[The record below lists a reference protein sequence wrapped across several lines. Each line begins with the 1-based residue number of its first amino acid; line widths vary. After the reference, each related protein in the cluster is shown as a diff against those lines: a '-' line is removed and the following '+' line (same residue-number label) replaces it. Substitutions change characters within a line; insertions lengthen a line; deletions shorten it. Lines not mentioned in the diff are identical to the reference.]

1 MDARVGHPWSVAA
14 AAPYRLTTGRAPA
27 APGDVVVT
35 TGSGGPRLRTG
46 DRVRV
51 RTPAGGETRTV
62 VGTVAGR
69 GFEDAV
75 FFTDDEAARISPAI
89 DALVVHADA
98 AAVREALGPDSG
110 TDVLTGHD
118 RRRADPDPDRD
129 GRALVSVNA
138 LLGTA
143 AGITLFVSAAVV
155 ASTFS
160 YAVAQRRREFGLL
173 RTAGATPGQI
183 RRTVLAE
190 SVLIGVAASAAG
202 TLFGA
207 TGAPL
212 LVRRMTEAGLA
223 PSWFALGDP
232 PWPLHAAFWAGVAV
246 ATAAALVSCHR
257 AGRTAPTE
265 ALREAAVDSRVM
277 PVSRWVAAV
286 LVLLLGLG
294 LPALALATDP
304 GDLLGRKS
312 YVTRPMLLIV
322 GCALLAP
329 VLVCPVGRLLT
340 WLPARLPGAT
350 GVLVRENTAAGVR
363 RTAAVA
369 TPVLI
374 TVALAASLTGTVAT
388 LEEARATE
396 ARTAT
401 TADFVVTSEQDGRPL
416 ATALLERVRDIDGAV
431 VSASRSTAVTVL
443 EEDTALVSSKARAV
457 DPPRLADVAKPPV
470 TAGRLADLDDG
481 SIVVNEEWLT
491 TRVGDRVTV
500 WLGDGSERSLRI
512 AAVLATGTGDNGV
525 YVTARNAGGAEI
537 DRIDVKVAPGG
548 DRRASPP
555 RRTPP
560 LPTPVRG
567 WRPPRSGRPRP
578 VRGRI
583 PAPLTIRPRPPSA
596 RTTHA
601 HRSAHDPRHR
611 SARHRDSPGQ
621 HPGDGHLPPGARP
634 RRAPTRR
641 GHRPAGP
648 AARRGRGGGGGRG
661 GRGARGPGRRGEPAG
676 RVGRAG
682 AAGRHD
688 RRRGA
693 LGNARPRRRGR
704 RAPGRQLHH
713 PAGPVRAA
721 GPGRSSWR
729 APPSRGRSA
738 RGRARGRPV
747 EGLGSPMGSRPERL
761 PNPTTPAGREGLDAV
776 LARPDRAVV
785 ALDFDGT
792 LADIVP
798 DPEQARAHP
807 GTVAALAALAPKVAA
822 IAVITGRP
830 AGVAVRY
837 GGFAGVPGLERL
849 VVLGHYG
856 AERWDA
862 VTGTVRAPAPHPGIT
877 AVRAELPGRTPR
889 RRGLERH
896 LDRGEGEG
904 PRRPHPAGATRRRP
918 SSRCAG
924 PSASWPPSTG

>member
-1 MDARVGHPWSVAA
+1 MLMLALRGIRLRWVTFVGSFLALVLGVGLIAATGLALAATLDAPERGPERFAAAPVVVRADGVLRVDTPTGTRTAPLDRPGPVPSGLAAQLASLGGTVEDRSFPADIMDPHPGEDADARVGHPWSVAA
-14 AAPYRLTTGRAPA
+14 AVPYRLATGRAPA

-51 RTPAGGETRTV
+51 RTPAGSEARTV
-62 VGTVAGR
+62 VGTVAGQ

-75 FFTDDEAARISPAI
+75 FFTDGEAARISPDI

-98 AAVREALGPDSG
+98 TAVRDALGPDSG
-110 TDVLTGHD
+110 MDVLTGHD

-129 GRALVSVNA
+129 ARALVSVNA

-190 SVLIGVAASAAG
+190 SVLVGVAASAAG
-202 TLFGA
+202 TLLGA
-207 TGAPL
+207 GGAPL

-232 PWPLHAAFWAGVAV
+232 SWPLHTAFWTGVSV

-277 PVSRWVAAV
+277 PVSRWAAAV
-286 LVLLLGLG
+286 LVLLFGLG

-312 YVTRPMLLIV
+312 YVTRPMILIV

-329 VLVCPVGRLLT
+329 VLVRPVGRLLT

-369 TPVLI
+369 APVLI

-401 TADFVVTSEQDGRPL
+401 TADFVVTPGQEGRPL
-416 ATALLERVRDIDGAV
+416 APAFLERVRDIDGAV

-443 EEDTALVSSKARAV
+443 EEHTALVSSEARAV
-457 DPPRLADVAKPPV
+457 DPARLAAVAKLPV
-470 TAGRLADLDDG
+470 TAGRLGDLDDDA
-481 SIVVNEEWLT
+481 IVVNEEWLT

-525 YVTARNAGGAEI
+525 YVTPRNAGGADI
-537 DRIDVKVAPGG
+537 DRIDVEVAPGG
-548 DRRASPP
+548 DRHAVAAALNTAAADTGTRVATRAAWLSPTAP
-555 RRTPP
+555 GPDDHTRTGLRMILGIALLSTATALANTLVMATSGQRRD
-560 LPTPVRG
+560 LAVLR
-567 WRPPRSGRPRP
+567 
-578 VRGRI
+578 
-583 PAPLTIRPRPPSA
+583 L
-596 RTTHA
+596 
-601 HRSAHDPRHR
+601 
-611 SARHRDSPGQ
+611 
-621 HPGDGHLPPGARP
+621 
-634 RRAPTRR
+634 
-641 GHRPAGP
+641 
-648 AARRGRGGGGGRG
+648 
-661 GRGARGPGRRGEPAG
+661 
-676 RVGRAG
+676 AG
-682 AAGRHD
+682 ATVPQVLRLVVAEAVAAVGV
-688 RRRGA
+688 GA
-693 LGNARPRRRGR
+693 VLGGVVAAVNLLVVWCALALLGITSAVVVPWAMLGLVV
-704 RAPGRQLHH
+704 AAAALL
-713 PAGPVRAA
+713 AA
-721 GPGRSSWR
+721 G
-729 APPSRGRSA
+729 SA
-738 RGRARGRPV
+738 VLPALSALRTRPV
-747 EGLGSPMGSRPERL
+747 ELAGSRE
-761 PNPTTPAGREGLDAV
+761 
-776 LARPDRAVV
+776 
-785 ALDFDGT
+785 
-792 LADIVP
+792 
-798 DPEQARAHP
+798 
-807 GTVAALAALAPKVAA
+807 
-822 IAVITGRP
+822 
-830 AGVAVRY
+830 
-837 GGFAGVPGLERL
+837 
-849 VVLGHYG
+849 
-856 AERWDA
+856 
-862 VTGTVRAPAPHPGIT
+862 
-877 AVRAELPGRTPR
+877 
-889 RRGLERH
+889 
-896 LDRGEGEG
+896 
-904 PRRPHPAGATRRRP
+904 
-918 SSRCAG
+918 
-924 PSASWPPSTG
+924 

>member
-1 MDARVGHPWSVAA
+1 MLMLALRGIRLRWVTFVGSFVALVLGVGLIAATGLALAATFDAPERGPERFAAAPVVVRADGLLRVDTPTGTRTAPLDRPGPVPLGLAAQLAPLGRTVEDRTFPADIMDPHPGQDAEARVGHPWSVAA
-14 AAPYRLTTGRAPA
+14 AAPYRLATGRAPA

-35 TGSGGPRLRTG
+35 TGTGGPRLRTG

-51 RTPAGGETRTV
+51 RTPAGSEARTV

-75 FFTDDEAARISPAI
+75 FFTDDEAARISPDI

-98 AAVREALGPDSG
+98 TAVRDALGPDSG
-110 TDVLTGHD
+110 MDVLTGHD

-129 GRALVSVNA
+129 ARALVSVNA

-160 YAVAQRRREFGLL
+160 YAVAGRRREFGLL

-202 TLFGA
+202 TLLGA
-207 TGAPL
+207 GGAPL

-232 PWPLHAAFWAGVAV
+232 SWPLHTAFWTGVSV

-277 PVSRWVAAV
+277 PVSRWAAAV

-312 YVTRPMLLIV
+312 YVTRPMILIV

-329 VLVCPVGRLLT
+329 VLVRPVGRLLT

-369 TPVLI
+369 APVLI
-374 TVALAASLTGTVAT
+374 TVALAVSLTGTVGT

-401 TADFVVTSEQDGRPL
+401 TADFVVTPGQEGRPL
-416 ATALLERVRDIDGAV
+416 TPAFLERVRNIDGAV

-443 EEDTALVSSKARAV
+443 EEDTALVSSEARAV
-457 DPPRLADVAKPPV
+457 DPARLAAVAKLPV
-470 TAGRLADLDDG
+470 TAGRLADLDDDA
-481 SIVVNEEWLT
+481 IVVNEEWLT

-525 YVTARNAGGAEI
+525 YVTPRNAGGADV
-537 DRIDVKVAPGG
+537 DRIDVEVAPGG
-548 DRRASPP
+548 DRHAVAAALDTAAAGTGTRVATRAEWFAPTTP
-555 RRTPP
+555 GPDDHTRTG
-560 LPTPVRG
+560 LRMVLGIALLATATALANTLVMAT
-567 WRPPRSGRPRP
+567 SGR
-578 VRGRI
+578 GRDL
-583 PAPLTIRPRPPSA
+583 AVLR
-596 RTTHA
+596 
-601 HRSAHDPRHR
+601 
-611 SARHRDSPGQ
+611 
-621 HPGDGHLPPGARP
+621 L
-634 RRAPTRR
+634 
-641 GHRPAGP
+641 
-648 AARRGRGGGGGRG
+648 
-661 GRGARGPGRRGEPAG
+661 
-676 RVGRAG
+676 AG
-682 AAGRHD
+682 ATVPQVLRLVVAEAVAAVGV
-688 RRRGA
+688 GA
-693 LGNARPRRRGR
+693 LLGGAVAAVN
-704 RAPGRQLHH
+704 LLV
-713 PAGPVRAA
+713 VRCALALLGVTSAVVVPWAVLGLVVAAAALLAA
-721 GPGRSSWR
+721 G
-729 APPSRGRSA
+729 SA
-738 RGRARGRPV
+738 VLPALSALRTRPV
-747 EGLGSPMGSRPERL
+747 ELAGSRE
-761 PNPTTPAGREGLDAV
+761 
-776 LARPDRAVV
+776 
-785 ALDFDGT
+785 
-792 LADIVP
+792 
-798 DPEQARAHP
+798 
-807 GTVAALAALAPKVAA
+807 
-822 IAVITGRP
+822 
-830 AGVAVRY
+830 
-837 GGFAGVPGLERL
+837 
-849 VVLGHYG
+849 
-856 AERWDA
+856 
-862 VTGTVRAPAPHPGIT
+862 
-877 AVRAELPGRTPR
+877 
-889 RRGLERH
+889 
-896 LDRGEGEG
+896 
-904 PRRPHPAGATRRRP
+904 
-918 SSRCAG
+918 
-924 PSASWPPSTG
+924 

>member
-1 MDARVGHPWSVAA
+1 MLMLALRGVRLRWVTFAGSFVALALGVGLIAATGLALAATFDAPERGPERFAAAPVVVRADGLLRVDTPTGTRTAPLDRPGPVPPGLAARLAALGRTVEDRTFPADVVDPRAPEAVDARVGHPWSVAA

-457 DPPRLADVAKPPV
+457 DPARLADVAKPPV

-548 DRRASPP
+548 DRRAVAAALNTAAADTGTRVETPAERPAPTGPGPDARPADDPP
-555 RRTPP
+555 AAALGPDDPTRTGLRMILGIALLATGTALANTLVMATSHRGRDLAVLRLAGATVPQVLRLVVAEAVAAVGVGAVLGGLVAAVNLLVVWGALALLGVTTAVVVP
-560 LPTPVRG
+560 WGTLGLVVAAAALLAAGSAVLPAL
-567 WRPPRSGRPRP
+567 SALRPRP
-578 VRGRI
+578 VEL
-583 PAPLTIRPRPPSA
+583 A
-596 RTTHA
+596 
-601 HRSAHDPRHR
+601 
-611 SARHRDSPGQ
+611 
-621 HPGDGHLPPGARP
+621 
-634 RRAPTRR
+634 
-641 GHRPAGP
+641 
-648 AARRGRGGGGGRG
+648 
-661 GRGARGPGRRGEPAG
+661 
-676 RVGRAG
+676 
-682 AAGRHD
+682 
-688 RRRGA
+688 
-693 LGNARPRRRGR
+693 
-704 RAPGRQLHH
+704 
-713 PAGPVRAA
+713 
-721 GPGRSSWR
+721 
-729 APPSRGRSA
+729 
-738 RGRARGRPV
+738 
-747 EGLGSPMGSRPERL
+747 GSPE
-761 PNPTTPAGREGLDAV
+761 
-776 LARPDRAVV
+776 
-785 ALDFDGT
+785 
-792 LADIVP
+792 
-798 DPEQARAHP
+798 
-807 GTVAALAALAPKVAA
+807 
-822 IAVITGRP
+822 
-830 AGVAVRY
+830 
-837 GGFAGVPGLERL
+837 
-849 VVLGHYG
+849 
-856 AERWDA
+856 
-862 VTGTVRAPAPHPGIT
+862 
-877 AVRAELPGRTPR
+877 
-889 RRGLERH
+889 
-896 LDRGEGEG
+896 
-904 PRRPHPAGATRRRP
+904 
-918 SSRCAG
+918 
-924 PSASWPPSTG
+924 

>member
-1 MDARVGHPWSVAA
+1 MLMLALRGIRLRWVTFVGSFVALVLGVGLIAATGLALAATFGAPERGPERFAAAPVVVRADGVLRVDTPTGTRTAPLDRPGPVPPGLAAQLASLGRTVEDRSFPVDVMDPHPGQDGGARVGHPWSVAA
-14 AAPYRLTTGRAPA
+14 AAPYRLATGRAPA
-27 APGDVVVT
+27 APGEVVVT

-51 RTPAGGETRTV
+51 RTPAGSEARTV

-75 FFTDDEAARISPAI
+75 FLTDDEAARISPDI

-98 AAVREALGPDSG
+98 TAVRDALGPDSG
-110 TDVLTGHD
+110 MDVLTGHD

-129 GRALVSVNA
+129 ARALVSVNA

-190 SVLIGVAASAAG
+190 SVLVGVAASAAG
-202 TLFGA
+202 TLLGA
-207 TGAPL
+207 GGAPL

-232 PWPLHAAFWAGVAV
+232 SWPLHTAFWTGVSV

-277 PVSRWVAAV
+277 PVSRWAAAV

-312 YVTRPMLLIV
+312 YVTRPMILIV

-329 VLVCPVGRLLT
+329 VLVRPVGRLLT

-369 TPVLI
+369 APVLI

-401 TADFVVTSEQDGRPL
+401 TADFVVTSGQEGRPL
-416 ATALLERVRDIDGAV
+416 APAFLERVRKIDGAV

-443 EEDTALVSSKARAV
+443 EENTALVSSEARAV
-457 DPPRLADVAKPPV
+457 DPARLAAVAELPV
-470 TAGRLADLDDG
+470 TAGRLADLDDDA
-481 SIVVNEEWLT
+481 IVVNEEWLT

-500 WLGDGSERSLRI
+500 WLGDGRARSLRI

-525 YVTARNAGGAEI
+525 YVTPRNAGGADV
-537 DRIDVKVAPGG
+537 DRIDVEVAPDG
-548 DRRASPP
+548 DRHAVAAALNTAAADTGTRVATRAAWLAPTAP
-555 RRTPP
+555 GPDDHTRTG
-560 LPTPVRG
+560 LRMILGIALLSTATALANTLVMAT
-567 WRPPRSGRPRP
+567 SGRGRDLAVLRLSGATVPQVLRLVVAEAVAAVGVGAVLGGVVAAVNLLV
-578 VRGRI
+578 VRCALALLGV
-583 PAPLTIRPRPPSA
+583 TSA
-596 RTTHA
+596 VVVPWA
-601 HRSAHDPRHR
+601 ML
-611 SARHRDSPGQ
+611 G
-621 HPGDGHLPPGARP
+621 LVV
-634 RRAPTRR
+634 
-641 GHRPAGP
+641 
-648 AARRGRGGGGGRG
+648 AA
-661 GRGARGPGRRGEPAG
+661 AALL
-676 RVGRAG
+676 
-682 AAGRHD
+682 AAGSAVLP
-688 RRRGA
+688 A
-693 LGNARPRRRGR
+693 L
-704 RAPGRQLHH
+704 
-713 PAGPVRAA
+713 
-721 GPGRSSWR
+721 
-729 APPSRGRSA
+729 SA
-738 RGRARGRPV
+738 LRTRPV
-747 EGLGSPMGSRPERL
+747 ELAGSRE
-761 PNPTTPAGREGLDAV
+761 
-776 LARPDRAVV
+776 
-785 ALDFDGT
+785 
-792 LADIVP
+792 
-798 DPEQARAHP
+798 
-807 GTVAALAALAPKVAA
+807 
-822 IAVITGRP
+822 
-830 AGVAVRY
+830 
-837 GGFAGVPGLERL
+837 
-849 VVLGHYG
+849 
-856 AERWDA
+856 
-862 VTGTVRAPAPHPGIT
+862 
-877 AVRAELPGRTPR
+877 
-889 RRGLERH
+889 
-896 LDRGEGEG
+896 
-904 PRRPHPAGATRRRP
+904 
-918 SSRCAG
+918 
-924 PSASWPPSTG
+924 

>member
-1 MDARVGHPWSVAA
+1 MLMLALRGIRLRWVTFVGSFLALALGVGLIAATGLALAATFDAPERGPERFAAAPVVVRADGLLRVDTPTGTRTAPLDRPGPVPPGLAAQLASLGRTVEDRSFPADIMDPHPGQDAEARVGHPWSVAA
-14 AAPYRLTTGRAPA
+14 AAPYRLATGRAPA

-35 TGSGGPRLRTG
+35 TGTGGPRLRTG

-51 RTPAGGETRTV
+51 RTPAGSEARNV

-75 FFTDDEAARISPAI
+75 FFTDDEAARISPDI

-98 AAVREALGPDSG
+98 TAVRDALGPDSG
-110 TDVLTGHD
+110 LDVLTGHD

-129 GRALVSVNA
+129 ARALVSVNA

-160 YAVAQRRREFGLL
+160 YAVAGRRREFGLL

-202 TLFGA
+202 TLLGA
-207 TGAPL
+207 GGAPL

-232 PWPLHAAFWAGVAV
+232 SWPLHTAFWTGVSV

-277 PVSRWVAAV
+277 PVSRWAAAV

-312 YVTRPMLLIV
+312 YITRPMILIV

-329 VLVCPVGRLLT
+329 VLVRPVGRLLT

-369 TPVLI
+369 APVLI
-374 TVALAASLTGTVAT
+374 TVALAVSLTGTVGT

-401 TADFVVTSEQDGRPL
+401 TADFVVTPGQEGRPL
-416 ATALLERVRDIDGAV
+416 APAFLERARNIDGAV

-443 EEDTALVSSKARAV
+443 EEDTALVPFEARAV
-457 DPPRLADVAKPPV
+457 DPARLAAVAKLPV
-470 TAGRLADLDDG
+470 TAGRLADLDDDA
-481 SIVVNEEWLT
+481 IVVNEEWLT

-525 YVTARNAGGAEI
+525 YVTPRNAGGADV
-537 DRIDVKVAPGG
+537 DRIDVEVAPGG
-548 DRRASPP
+548 DRHAVAAALDTAAAGTGTRVATRAEWLAPTTP
-555 RRTPP
+555 GPDDHTRTG
-560 LPTPVRG
+560 LRMILGIALLATATALANTLVMAT
-567 WRPPRSGRPRP
+567 SGR
-578 VRGRI
+578 GRDL
-583 PAPLTIRPRPPSA
+583 AVLR
-596 RTTHA
+596 
-601 HRSAHDPRHR
+601 
-611 SARHRDSPGQ
+611 
-621 HPGDGHLPPGARP
+621 L
-634 RRAPTRR
+634 
-641 GHRPAGP
+641 
-648 AARRGRGGGGGRG
+648 
-661 GRGARGPGRRGEPAG
+661 
-676 RVGRAG
+676 AG
-682 AAGRHD
+682 ATVPQVLRLVVAEAVAAVGV
-688 RRRGA
+688 GA
-693 LGNARPRRRGR
+693 LLGGAVAAVN
-704 RAPGRQLHH
+704 LLV
-713 PAGPVRAA
+713 VRCALALLGVTSAVVVPWAMLGLVVAAAALLAA
-721 GPGRSSWR
+721 G
-729 APPSRGRSA
+729 SA
-738 RGRARGRPV
+738 VLPALSALRTRPV
-747 EGLGSPMGSRPERL
+747 ELAGSRE
-761 PNPTTPAGREGLDAV
+761 
-776 LARPDRAVV
+776 
-785 ALDFDGT
+785 
-792 LADIVP
+792 
-798 DPEQARAHP
+798 
-807 GTVAALAALAPKVAA
+807 
-822 IAVITGRP
+822 
-830 AGVAVRY
+830 
-837 GGFAGVPGLERL
+837 
-849 VVLGHYG
+849 
-856 AERWDA
+856 
-862 VTGTVRAPAPHPGIT
+862 
-877 AVRAELPGRTPR
+877 
-889 RRGLERH
+889 
-896 LDRGEGEG
+896 
-904 PRRPHPAGATRRRP
+904 
-918 SSRCAG
+918 
-924 PSASWPPSTG
+924 

>member
-1 MDARVGHPWSVAA
+1 MLMLALRGVRLRWVTFAGSFVALALGVGLIAATGLALAATFDAPERGPERFAAAPVVVRADGLLRVDTPTGTRTAPLDRPGPVPPGLAARLAALGRTVEDRTFPADVVDPRAREAVDARVGHPWSVAA

-160 YAVAQRRREFGLL
+160 YAVAQRRWEFGLL

-232 PWPLHAAFWAGVAV
+232 SWPLHAAFWAGVAV

-329 VLVCPVGRLLT
+329 VLVRPVGRLLT

-457 DPPRLADVAKPPV
+457 DPARLADVAKPPV

-548 DRRASPP
+548 DRRAVAAALNTAAADTGTRVETPAERPAPTGPGPDARPADDPP
-555 RRTPP
+555 AAAPGPDDPTRTGLRMILGIALLATGTALANTLVMATSHRGRDLAVLRLAGATVPQVLRLVVAEAVAAVGVGAVLGGLVAAVNLLVVWGALALLGVTTAVVVP
-560 LPTPVRG
+560 WGTLGLVVAAAALLAAGSAVLPAL
-567 WRPPRSGRPRP
+567 SALRPRP
-578 VRGRI
+578 VEL
-583 PAPLTIRPRPPSA
+583 A
-596 RTTHA
+596 
-601 HRSAHDPRHR
+601 
-611 SARHRDSPGQ
+611 
-621 HPGDGHLPPGARP
+621 
-634 RRAPTRR
+634 
-641 GHRPAGP
+641 
-648 AARRGRGGGGGRG
+648 
-661 GRGARGPGRRGEPAG
+661 
-676 RVGRAG
+676 
-682 AAGRHD
+682 
-688 RRRGA
+688 
-693 LGNARPRRRGR
+693 
-704 RAPGRQLHH
+704 
-713 PAGPVRAA
+713 
-721 GPGRSSWR
+721 
-729 APPSRGRSA
+729 
-738 RGRARGRPV
+738 
-747 EGLGSPMGSRPERL
+747 GSPE
-761 PNPTTPAGREGLDAV
+761 
-776 LARPDRAVV
+776 
-785 ALDFDGT
+785 
-792 LADIVP
+792 
-798 DPEQARAHP
+798 
-807 GTVAALAALAPKVAA
+807 
-822 IAVITGRP
+822 
-830 AGVAVRY
+830 
-837 GGFAGVPGLERL
+837 
-849 VVLGHYG
+849 
-856 AERWDA
+856 
-862 VTGTVRAPAPHPGIT
+862 
-877 AVRAELPGRTPR
+877 
-889 RRGLERH
+889 
-896 LDRGEGEG
+896 
-904 PRRPHPAGATRRRP
+904 
-918 SSRCAG
+918 
-924 PSASWPPSTG
+924 

>member
-1 MDARVGHPWSVAA
+1 MLALRGVRLRWVTFAGSFVALALGVGLIAATGLALAATFDAPERGPERFAAAPVVVRADGLLRVDTPTGTRTAPLDRPGPVPPGLAARLAALGRTVEDRTFPADVVDPRAREAVDARVGHPWSVAA

-232 PWPLHAAFWAGVAV
+232 SWPLHAAFWAGVAV

-329 VLVCPVGRLLT
+329 VLVRPVGRLLT

-396 ARTAT
+396 ARTVT
-401 TADFVVTSEQDGRPL
+401 IADFVVTSEQDGRPL

-457 DPPRLADVAKPPV
+457 DPARLADVAKPPV

-525 YVTARNAGGAEI
+525 YVTARNAGGAET

-548 DRRASPP
+548 DRRAVAAALNTAAADTGTRVETPAERPAPTGPGPDARPADDPP
-555 RRTPP
+555 AAAPGPDDPTRTGLRMILGIALLATGTALANTLVMATSHRGRDLAVLRLAGATVPQVLRLVVAEAVAAVGVGAVLGGLVAAVNLLVVWGALALLGVTTAVVVP
-560 LPTPVRG
+560 WGTLGLVVAAAALLAAGSAVLPALFAL
-567 WRPPRSGRPRP
+567 RPRP
-578 VRGRI
+578 VEL
-583 PAPLTIRPRPPSA
+583 A
-596 RTTHA
+596 
-601 HRSAHDPRHR
+601 
-611 SARHRDSPGQ
+611 
-621 HPGDGHLPPGARP
+621 
-634 RRAPTRR
+634 
-641 GHRPAGP
+641 
-648 AARRGRGGGGGRG
+648 
-661 GRGARGPGRRGEPAG
+661 
-676 RVGRAG
+676 
-682 AAGRHD
+682 
-688 RRRGA
+688 
-693 LGNARPRRRGR
+693 
-704 RAPGRQLHH
+704 
-713 PAGPVRAA
+713 
-721 GPGRSSWR
+721 
-729 APPSRGRSA
+729 
-738 RGRARGRPV
+738 
-747 EGLGSPMGSRPERL
+747 GSPE
-761 PNPTTPAGREGLDAV
+761 
-776 LARPDRAVV
+776 
-785 ALDFDGT
+785 
-792 LADIVP
+792 
-798 DPEQARAHP
+798 
-807 GTVAALAALAPKVAA
+807 
-822 IAVITGRP
+822 
-830 AGVAVRY
+830 
-837 GGFAGVPGLERL
+837 
-849 VVLGHYG
+849 
-856 AERWDA
+856 
-862 VTGTVRAPAPHPGIT
+862 
-877 AVRAELPGRTPR
+877 
-889 RRGLERH
+889 
-896 LDRGEGEG
+896 
-904 PRRPHPAGATRRRP
+904 
-918 SSRCAG
+918 
-924 PSASWPPSTG
+924 